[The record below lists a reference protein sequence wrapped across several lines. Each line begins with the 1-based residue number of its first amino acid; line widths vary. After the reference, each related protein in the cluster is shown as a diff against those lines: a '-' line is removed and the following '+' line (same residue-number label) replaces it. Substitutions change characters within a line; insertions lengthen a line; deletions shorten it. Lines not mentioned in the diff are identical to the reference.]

1 MNEIIGIIGAGTMGV
16 GIAQVALQSGHQVI
30 LVDSNAE
37 QLEKAKLNLSHQL
50 TKMVDKG
57 IISLSDKYSFENRIQ
72 FSMNVEL
79 CSICHLIIEAVVEN
93 LTLKHQVFE
102 TLEKIVSESC
112 ILASNTS
119 SFSIASIGSV
129 LKNPNRVI
137 GIHFF
142 NPAPVMPLVEIIP
155 AIQTSSDTLR
165 ESIQII
171 KNWGKTTLVCK
182 DTPGFIVNRI
192 ARPFYGEALRI
203 FEEGIADFATIDW
216 AMTYFGGFKMGPFA
230 LMDFFGNDVNYTV
243 TESIFHSL
251 YFDTRF
257 KPSVI
262 QKRYVEARFYGR
274 KTGRGYYDY
283 SDQIN
288 LPVPNFNEELGKKIF
303 NRILIM
309 LINGA
314 YDSIFMQIAD
324 SKDIDLATIKG
335 LNFPKGLISWSNEMG
350 LNNSLHQIQRL
361 FDFYGEDRYRPS
373 PMLKEICKSES

>member
-37 QLEKAKLNLSHQL
+37 QLEKAKLNLSRQL

-119 SFSIASIGSV
+119 SFSMASIGSV

-165 ESIQII
+165 ESMQII
-171 KNWGKTTLVCK
+171 ANWGKTTLVCK

-192 ARPFYGEALRI
+192 ARPYYGEALRI

-230 LMDFFGNDVNYTV
+230 LMDFIGNDVNYTV

-262 QKRYVEARFYGR
+262 QKRYVEAGFYGR

-350 LNNSLHQIQRL
+350 LKNSLHQIQSL
-361 FDFYGEDRYRPS
+361 FDSYGEDRYRPS
-373 PMLKEICKSES
+373 PLLKEICKSES

>member
-50 TKMVDKG
+50 TKMVDKE

-72 FSMNVEL
+72 FSTNVEL

-93 LTLKHQVFE
+93 LTVKHQVFE

-165 ESIQII
+165 ESMQII

-203 FEEGIADFATIDW
+203 YEEGIADFATIDW

-230 LMDFFGNDVNYTV
+230 LMDFIGNDVNYTV

-262 QKRYVEARFYGR
+262 QKRYVEAGFYGR

-350 LNNSLHQIQRL
+350 LKNTLHQIQSL

-373 PMLKEICKSES
+373 PLLKEICKSKF